1 MRTAYLPTSNNSL
14 LCYLHSTHLSLLSLL
29 QVDQVFPV
37 VILFPFFFFACSSP
51 RSERTTDLYPLGFA
65 SNVPWAVPQY
75 TLTTSLL
82 HILFLSSQDSPLS
95 VLNCSMFGF
104 LIIFHELFEGTWLAH
119 SCTLGPSSPRPSIN
133 TYWRMKEFWTLTF
146 PLCSL
151 LFPLPEHC
159 ACFWTLLPTLSVGLD
174 IIPFRSLYW
183 LLQLKLDAPC
193 MCPHTSCMPSII
205 VLIPLH
211 CPFLFHFLPLSSV
224 STGTLATLHF
234 TVHQNLLNGWH
245 GMIPWT

>member
-37 VILFPFFFFACSSP
+37 VILFPFFFFFACSSP

-82 HILFLSSQDSPLS
+82 RILFLSSQDSPLS

-146 PLCSL
+146 PYAPCSFL
-151 LFPLPEHC
+151 FQNTVPASGRFFPL
-159 ACFWTLLPTLSVGLD
+159 W
-174 IIPFRSLYW
+174 
-183 LLQLKLDAPC
+183 
-193 MCPHTSCMPSII
+193 
-205 VLIPLH
+205 VL
-211 CPFLFHFLPLSSV
+211 
-224 STGTLATLHF
+224 A
-234 TVHQNLLNGWH
+234 
-245 GMIPWT
+245 

>member
-1 MRTAYLPTSNNSL
+1 MKALPWPLGPSWEQPTYPPQTTLSFAIYTPLISAFFLFFKWTKSSL
-14 LCYLHSTHLSLLSLL
+14 WSYCFH
-29 QVDQVFPV
+29 
-37 VILFPFFFFACSSP
+37 FFFFACSSP

-146 PLCSL
+146 PYAPCSFL
-151 LFPLPEHC
+151 FQNTVPASGRFFPL
-159 ACFWTLLPTLSVGLD
+159 W
-174 IIPFRSLYW
+174 
-183 LLQLKLDAPC
+183 
-193 MCPHTSCMPSII
+193 
-205 VLIPLH
+205 VL
-211 CPFLFHFLPLSSV
+211 
-224 STGTLATLHF
+224 A
-234 TVHQNLLNGWH
+234 
-245 GMIPWT
+245 